1 MATEHRG
8 SERVVF
14 SKGFDVNMMAIDGT
28 WRRACILKDVSQSGA
43 RLIMQDTIERL
54 NLKEFFLVLSSS
66 GLAYRRCELAWVN
79 GDEIG
84 VKFLAVGANR
94 KKRRSKQVDEV
105 ARK

>member
-94 KKRRSKQVDEV
+94 KKRRSKQVAEV
-105 ARK
+105 A

>member
-28 WRRACILKDVSQSGA
+28 WRRACILKGVSQSGA
-43 RLIMQDTIERL
+43 SLIIQDSIQGL

-84 VKFLAVGANR
+84 VNFLVVGGNR
-94 KKRRSKQVDEV
+94 KKRRGKQVAEV
-105 ARK
+105 A

>member
-1 MATEHRG
+1 MATENQE

-43 RLIMQDTIERL
+43 RLIMQDGIEGL
-54 NLKEFFLVLSSS
+54 HLKEFFLVLSSS

-84 VKFLAVGANR
+84 VNFIVVGGNR
-94 KKRRSKQVDEV
+94 KKRRGKQVAEV

>member
-1 MATEHRG
+1 MATENRG

-43 RLIMQDTIERL
+43 GLIMQDSIQGL

-84 VKFLAVGANR
+84 VNFLVVGGNR
-94 KKRRSKQVDEV
+94 KKRRGKQVAEV

>member
-1 MATEHRG
+1 MATEHQG

-43 RLIMQDTIERL
+43 SLIMQDTIEGL
-54 NLKEFFLVLSSS
+54 NLKEFFLVLSTS
-66 GLAYRRCELAWVN
+66 GLADRRCELAWVN

-84 VKFLAVGANR
+84 VNFLVVGGNR
-94 KKRRSKQVDEV
+94 KKRRGKQVAEV
-105 ARK
+105 A